1 MANLFRETANRAKA
15 NPHGETP
22 VASPAPVPEAQPKQH
37 NPLASMKLEKP
48 MGKSYAVYLDVEL
61 VEKIDRLAEMNKTNR
76 SKIINTLLNDI
87 IDKL

>member
-1 MANLFRETANRAKA
+1 MANPFKTTENKAKP
-15 NPHGETP
+15 NIP
-22 VASPAPVPEAQPKQH
+22 VEKPTPAPAPASQPQH

-48 MGKSYAVYLDVEL
+48 LGKSYAVYLDVEL